1 MKREPT
7 CSESLEGTTVV
18 GLVSYV
24 LLLVFF
30 AQSLANKR

>member
-1 MKREPT
+1 V
-7 CSESLEGTTVV
+7 TTVV